1 MRSSRDVGI
10 VVLLAGLVVGLSPDE
25 GQSQVSEAFPL
36 TAPER
41 YITDVATSED
51 TQARV
56 ERSLRSTFLDGVRSL
71 DWERAALGLA
81 PDFRGRFPHP
91 QQGRIVDDDTLLIR
105 RYEVDGLELIGRE
118 QFLNTLR
125 SFVGSWISV
134 DRASWHAFEF
144 FLHPAKK
151 RAFTKAHFQLGGPS
165 ASGARTVLDATVV
178 AEVVE
183 TATSAWRIERLD
195 IEGAIRVRNPSPPF
209 RDITDAVGLHFK
221 RSAAN
226 DQLRQAVAETGMSLI
241 DSALAIVDW
250 NRDGFWD
257 IVATEAG
264 SHGVLFLN
272 DGKGGF
278 TRGRLPI
285 RDDVLIPSQ
294 VLYVD
299 LDGDGAEE
307 LVGSRIVYRDDR
319 AWIGV
324 QTRREGVWVQVPRAL
339 EFVNPPG
346 LRRNETQLITAGDVN
361 GDGLVD
367 LFVAGYQNNRSG
379 DPARFNRVDATD
391 GDDNLL
397 FINHGGL
404 RFTEES
410 DIRGFTGTRYTY
422 VAQFFDFDADGDL
435 DLFEGN
441 DFGPNLLWDNR
452 GEGTF
457 RSLADHPLARHASNT
472 MGITIADWDNS
483 GVWSVY
489 LSNMYSHAGQR
500 VVRLTRSVGDSMRD
514 RLAVLTRGNQLFV
527 PTGQDGSWTDDAVQ
541 RGVNE
546 AGWAWGALFY
556 DLDNDGDK
564 EIFVTNGNTSHE
576 DREAPDF

>member
-1 MRSSRDVGI
+1 MAAQVEP
-10 VVLLAGLVVGLSPDE
+10 AGTS
-25 GQSQVSEAFPL
+25 FPL
-36 TAPER
+36 IPPEA
-41 YITDVATSED
+41 YITDVSVSEELH
-51 TQARV
+51 TAVQ
-56 ERSLRSTFLDGVRSL
+56 RSLMSTLVAGIRNF
-71 DWERAALGLA
+71 DWDLAAGA
-81 PDFRGRFPHP
+81 FAGDFRGRFPRP
-91 QQGRIVDDDTLLIR
+91 GEGSRVADPLLDIE
-105 RYEVDGLELIGRE
+105 RYVPDE
-118 QFLNTLR
+118 QPVLDRAVMVATLR
-125 SFVGSWISV
+125 SHTASWVSV
-134 DRASWHAFEF
+134 DRASWQIFEF
-144 FLHPAKK
+144 LLQDDDSGEDGRDSGTRVFA
-151 RAFTKAHFQLGGPS
+151 KAHLQIGG
-165 ASGARTVLDATVV
+165 ADATGARSVLDASVV
-178 AEVVE
+178 VVLLE
-183 TATSAWRIERLD
+183 TTDGSWEIQQLDFLDAT
-195 IEGAIRVRNPSPPF
+195 RVRNPAPPF
-209 RDITDAVGLHFK
+209 RDITDTVGLHFN
-221 RSAAN
+221 RSAVN
-226 DQLRQAVAETGMSLI
+226 DQLRQDVAETGMSLI
-241 DSALAIVDW
+241 DSALAMVDW

-257 IVATEAG
+257 IVVTEAG
-264 SHGVLFLN
+264 SHGLLFLN

-299 LDGDGAEE
+299 LDADGAEE

-319 AWIGV
+319 AWIGI

-367 LFVAGYQNNRSG
+367 LFVGGYQNNRSG
-379 DPARFNRVDATD
+379 DPERFNRVDATD

-410 DIRGFTGTRYTY
+410 DIRGITGTRYTY
-422 VAQFFDFDADGDL
+422 VAQFFDFDGDGDL

-472 MGITIADWDNS
+472 MGITIADWGNS

-500 VVRLTRSVGDSMRD
+500 VVRLTASVGDTMQE
-514 RLAVLTRGNQLFV
+514 RLAVLTRGNQLFA
-527 PTGQDGSWTDDAVQ
+527 PTGQDGLWADDAVQ
-541 RGVNE
+541 LGVSE